1 MHYDPLLPSEYRTQ
15 TVRDLVSEINRVIAG
30 LPTGHLSLTAA
41 TLSTLLR
48 DIDRQCRKRSDVQE
62 GYVRIIEDLS
72 DRIEVAHAECEDWRD
87 EATTLCGL
95 MGLPDPTS
103 PEQWS
108 ALVEPVLK
116 ARGALT

>member
-1 MHYDPLLPSEYRTQ
+1 MHYAPLLPSEYRTQ

-48 DIDRQCRKRSDVQE
+48 DIDRQCRERGATQE

-72 DRIEVAHAECEDWRD
+72 ERIEVAHAEGEDWKD
-87 EATTLCGL
+87 EAKTLCTLLGV
-95 MGLPDPTS
+95 PCPSS
-103 PEQWS
+103 PERWS
-108 ALVEPVLK
+108 DVVEAALK